1 MSCVHPTQPYP
12 FLPSI
17 PFPSDIARET
27 LNSERPR
34 TRLTHFRI
42 AHSICRTVSTVP
54 GYDSRSSLRREY
66 PPLLSIL
73 YSVRY
78 SFFALFRTHTPSIYH
93 YLPSF
98 VPSPGDPGVYGDL
111 GCHASLTQPLKLNLL
126 SLSFIWF
133 YLCLFALVTTWRV
146 CGADIYT
153 SFFGFW
159 FFPLR
164 HTRYCQCGVRHSGST
179 LNYRFSALK
188 SLRRYSILNL
198 QR

>member
-12 FLPSI
+12 LLPSI

-42 AHSICRTVSTVP
+42 AHSIRRTVSTVP

-78 SFFALFRTHTPSIYH
+78 SFFALFRTHTPLSITIS
-93 YLPSF
+93 LPS
-98 VPSPGDPGVYGDL
+98 
-111 GCHASLTQPLKLNLL
+111 SLLP
-126 SLSFIWF
+126 SLSRTEPRLRKRHLPSRLQEFS
-133 YLCLFALVTTWRV
+133 LLRR
-146 CGADIYT
+146 
-153 SFFGFW
+153 FFSMHGRT
-159 FFPLR
+159 L
-164 HTRYCQCGVRHSGST
+164 GVRTTSRM
-179 LNYRFSALK
+179 LVVRFV
-188 SLRRYSILNL
+188 
-198 QR
+198 